1 MRIFPSIILKDETAP
16 IFRGLSYIPLFT
28 QYRISSACN
37 TGSPAD
43 AEYTGGKGAVVT
55 GLPKYPKYLL
65 LLLFRTD
72 NHVSQFHALI
82 QIQFLCG
89 YPPLPGKHD
98 GTPDGILQF
107 TVFPGQPYCRN
118 MAAASRRSPEPI
130 SRILRKTASERIQ
143 PTEGYPPR
151 IRRAGEPE

>member
-1 MRIFPSIILKDETAP
+1 MIPAIRAHWGLAPVANNHAEHTEIAPFSGGCPIFPYSH
-16 IFRGLSYIPLFT
+16 
-28 QYRISSACN
+28 N
-37 TGSPAD
+37 TVFPQLVIQGSPAD

-72 NHVSQFHALI
+72 NHLSQFHALI

-98 GTPDGILQF
+98 GTPDSILQF
-107 TVFPGQPYCRN
+107 TDIPGQPYCRN
-118 MAAASRRSPEPI
+118 TAAASRSKP
-130 SRILRKTASERIQ
+130 
-143 PTEGYPPR
+143 
-151 IRRAGEPE
+151 

>member
-1 MRIFPSIILKDETAP
+1 MYIMFPYSHNPVFPQLVI
-16 IFRGLSYIPLFT
+16 
-28 QYRISSACN
+28 Q
-37 TGSPAD
+37 GSPAD
-43 AEYTGGKGAVVT
+43 AEYTSGKSAVVA

-72 NHVSQFHALI
+72 NHVYQFHALI

-107 TVFPGQPYCRN
+107 TD
-118 MAAASRRSPEPI
+118 I
-130 SRILRKTASERIQ
+130 
-143 PTEGYPPR
+143 PR
-151 IRRAGEPE
+151 PAVLP